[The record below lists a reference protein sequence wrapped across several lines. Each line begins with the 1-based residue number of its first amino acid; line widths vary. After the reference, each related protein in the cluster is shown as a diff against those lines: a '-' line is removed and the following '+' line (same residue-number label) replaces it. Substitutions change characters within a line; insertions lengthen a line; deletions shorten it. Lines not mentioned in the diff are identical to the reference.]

1 MTVELPKQVEKEL
14 KQLAL
19 KQGRSVDAVVRDA
32 IATYVAASTV
42 TDTTPADVAA
52 TQEALLGEL
61 EDVPDWATR

>member
-1 MTVELPKQVEKEL
+1 MTVELPKLVEEEL

-19 KQGRSVDAVVRDA
+19 KQGRSVDAVVQDA
-32 IATYVAASTV
+32 IALYVEASTV

-61 EDVPDWATR
+61 KDVPDWATR